1 MKRNRMLLALVALA
15 LSLPGRPQAASGVV
29 ADLSHHLIAITT
41 AFAGTDVLLFGAL
54 EDAGTDVAVV
64 VRGPASDAVV
74 RKKNRVG
81 PIWLNTEEV
90 TFAGAPSYY
99 AAAASKPLA
108 ELADVHELK
117 RHGIGVRHI
126 GLERLVGEGTS
137 EEVIAAFTD
146 ALIRNKKKVALYS
159 DELLPVRFVGQ
170 RLFRTTL
177 AFPANV
183 PPGQYEVQV
192 FEIRDGVVA
201 SAQHNALLVSKVGV
215 EADIY
220 DAAYHS
226 PALYALA
233 SIVLAVAAGWAA
245 SAIFRK

>member
-1 MKRNRMLLALVALA
+1 MKRILPLLVLLTMTSSAPREPA
-15 LSLPGRPQAASGVV
+15 QAAGVV

-54 EDAGTDVAVV
+54 EEPGTDVAVV
-64 VRGPASDAVV
+64 VRGPESDTVV
-74 RKKNRVG
+74 RQKNRIG
-81 PIWLNTEEV
+81 PIWLNTEEM

-99 AAAASKPLA
+99 AVAASKPLG
-108 ELADVHELK
+108 ELAEVQELR
-117 RHGIGVRHI
+117 RHGIGVEHI
-126 GLERLVGEGTS
+126 GLERLAEGKAGAD
-137 EEVIAAFTD
+137 EVEAFVH
-146 ALIRNKKKVALYS
+146 ALIRNKQKGDLYS
-159 DELLPVRFVGQ
+159 DAVLPVRFVGQ

-192 FEIRDGVVA
+192 FEIRDGGVV

-220 DAAYHS
+220 DAAHNN
-226 PALYALA
+226 PALYGLA
-233 SIVLAVAAGWAA
+233 SILLAVFAGWTA
-245 SAIFRK
+245 SALFRK